1 MFDRIVCSCFRK
13 TLGEIIDTVNDN
25 NCKTVEEVGDEI
37 NAGTSC
43 GCCIPM
49 IERVIEIESKRRE
62 SNNETH

>member
-1 MFDRIVCSCFRK
+1 MN
-13 TLGEIIDTVNDN
+13 GEIIDNVNDN